1 MAASSSHITERSLS
15 MKKSTFRLYVATC
28 ITALWWSAAVTQAQA
43 ADVSVNINLPA
54 PVISLPAPP
63 HMVWLSSPRVYIA
76 FESPHHIFFHNDH
89 YYLHD
94 HDVWYVGQGYGGP
107 WVRTK
112 VKHLPPGLHKYRR
125 EQWNEYQHQA
135 QPRYRNDDDHQ
146 HRNFVGWKD
155 KKDKKEKK
163 EKYSKGND
171 DRGKDKGHGPKNKD
185 R

>member
-1 MAASSSHITERSLS
+1 MKMRTLQRIAAPFMAA
-15 MKKSTFRLYVATC
+15 
-28 ITALWWSAAVTQAQA
+28 LWLLTGFGPAQA

-63 HMVWLSSPRVYIA
+63 HMVWLPGPRVYIA
-76 FESPHHIFFHNDH
+76 FESPHQIFFHNDH

-94 HDVWYVGQGYGGP
+94 HDVWYVSQGYGGP
-107 WVRTK
+107 WVRAK

-155 KKDKKEKK
+155 KKDKHERK
-163 EKYSKGND
+163 EKYGKGDDND
-171 DRGKDKGHGPKNKD
+171 RDKDKGRGSKHKD
-185 R
+185 H